1 MAHKSKTLLGV
12 DEAVLAFIIKYK
24 TDNGGNSPT
33 IREIIE
39 STSVKST
46 SHATYILD
54 KLSQFG
60 KIRIGSKRNL
70 ITVIGYQ
77 YTKV

>member
-1 MAHKSKTLLGV
+1 MANKSKTLLSV
-12 DEAVLAFIIKYK
+12 DEAVLKFIIKYK
-24 TDNGGNSPT
+24 TENGGNSPT

-54 KLSQFG
+54 KLEELG
-60 KIRIGSKRNL
+60 EIRVGHKRNL
-70 ITVIGYQ
+70 ISIPGYQ
-77 YTKV
+77 YIKT